1 MLLEARNL
9 RVTYRSAHGHV
20 RAVDG
25 LDLTISNFEVFG
37 LVGESGCGKSTVVK
51 ALMRL
56 LPPNAR
62 IEADVLRFRDHDL
75 LAMAPAR
82 FRREILMRE
91 IALVPQSAQNSLN
104 PVQRVGAQIVEAIQA
119 HSKAS
124 TAKARERV
132 AELFDIVG
140 LQSELMDRFP
150 HEFSGGMRQRAMI
163 AMALAFEP
171 ALLVMD
177 EPTTGL
183 DVLVQ
188 ERLLGRIRKIRERV
202 RLSILLITHDIGVIA
217 ETANRIGVMYA
228 GQMVECSPTMPLFA
242 EPWHPY
248 TLGLKNS
255 FPSIFALERE
265 LISIPG
271 SPPDLS
277 NPPLGCGF
285 VERCPFALAACRA
298 KRPAAIAV
306 GPDRIS
312 ACIRTAEIEHM
323 RITAAKKV
331 TWHSL
336 A

>member
-9 RVTYRSAHGHV
+9 RVTYRGAHGDV

-25 LDLTISNFEVFG
+25 LDLLISESEVFG

-51 ALMRL
+51 ALLGL
-56 LPPNAR
+56 LPRSAS
-62 IEADVLRFRDHDL
+62 IKADVLRFREHDL
-75 LAMAPAR
+75 LTMAPAR

-104 PVQRVGAQIVEAIQA
+104 PVQRVGAQIVEAIRA
-119 HSKAS
+119 HSSAS
-124 TAKARERV
+124 TAKARLRV

-140 LQSELMDRFP
+140 LQSDLMDRFP

-188 ERLLGRIRKIRERV
+188 ERLLGRIREIRERV

-217 ETANRIGVMYA
+217 ETADRVGVMYA
-228 GQMVECSPTMPLFA
+228 GRMIESAPTMPLFA
-242 EPWHPY
+242 APWHPY

-255 FPSIFALERE
+255 FPSIRALGRE

-277 NPPLGCGF
+277 PPPVGCGF
-285 VERCPFALAACRA
+285 ADRCPFVLAACRA
-298 KRPAAIAV
+298 KRPPAV
-306 GPDRIS
+306 AVASDRLS

-323 RITAAKKV
+323 RANAAMKA
-331 TWHSL
+331 TWHS
-336 A
+336 